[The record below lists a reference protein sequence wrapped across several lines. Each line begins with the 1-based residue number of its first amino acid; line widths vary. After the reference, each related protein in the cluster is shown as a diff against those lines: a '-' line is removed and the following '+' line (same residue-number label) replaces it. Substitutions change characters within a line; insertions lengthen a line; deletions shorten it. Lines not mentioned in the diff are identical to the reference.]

1 MVQEQGRSIPL
12 NNLKQTRQMEG
23 LKISELQGLAGV
35 STTAIREL
43 ENHKRNYSI
52 ELKYKIL
59 NGLNA
64 NPRRTKEWTFAE
76 IFPNG

>member
-1 MVQEQGRSIPL
+1 MVQEQGRSVPL
-12 NNLKQTRQMEG
+12 NNLKLTRQREG
-23 LKISELQGLAGV
+23 LKITELQGLPGV

-43 ENHKRNYSI
+43 ENHRRNYSI

-64 NPRRTKEWTFAE
+64 NPRRNKEWVFTE
-76 IFPNG
+76 IFPSG